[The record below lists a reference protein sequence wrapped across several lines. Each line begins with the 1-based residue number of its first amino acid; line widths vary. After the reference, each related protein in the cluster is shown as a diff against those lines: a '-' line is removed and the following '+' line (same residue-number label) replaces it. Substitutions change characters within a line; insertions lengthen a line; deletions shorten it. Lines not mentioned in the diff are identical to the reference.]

1 MWQGD
6 HVEIDG
12 FLSGLFAAVVV
23 GAVARLIVR
32 GYQPIGCL
40 ITLLIGLVGAG
51 VGWWIGDAAGWGF
64 WLTFATQIV
73 IGALL
78 VLPFSVGT
86 RDRF

>member
-1 MWQGD
+1 M
-6 HVEIDG
+6 EING

-23 GAVARLIVR
+23 GIIARLIVR
-32 GYQPIGCL
+32 GYQPIGCIVTIL
-40 ITLLIGLVGAG
+40 VGLVGAAAG
-51 VGWWIGDAAGWGF
+51 LWIGESAGWGF
-64 WLTFATQIV
+64 WPTFATQIV